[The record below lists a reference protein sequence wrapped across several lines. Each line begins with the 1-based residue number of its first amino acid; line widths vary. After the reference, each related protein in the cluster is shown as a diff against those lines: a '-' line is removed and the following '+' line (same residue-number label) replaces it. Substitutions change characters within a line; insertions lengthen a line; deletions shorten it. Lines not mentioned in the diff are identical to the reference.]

1 MAEGTWGAT
10 TIEET
15 STGIFK
21 ISKSFVASSTDGT
34 IPAWPITD
42 DTEIENFHGVLT
54 GVEFVAGTTAPN
66 GLICTL
72 KTPDGQNLPDFP
84 AAALSASGWIRG
96 MDYPPLSIA
105 GGLSGTFVQTAVATN
120 SATGTIILYG
130 IR

>member
-1 MAEGTWGAT
+1 MAGSWGAT
-10 TIEET
+10 TVKET
-15 STGIFK
+15 TTGIFK
-21 ISKSFVASSTDGT
+21 ISKTFTADAADGT

-42 DTEIENFHGVLT
+42 DTEISDFHGLLT
-54 GVEFVAGTTAPN
+54 GVELEVGATAPN
-66 GLICTL
+66 GLIVTL
-72 KTPDGQNLPDFP
+72 KTPDGQSLPGFP